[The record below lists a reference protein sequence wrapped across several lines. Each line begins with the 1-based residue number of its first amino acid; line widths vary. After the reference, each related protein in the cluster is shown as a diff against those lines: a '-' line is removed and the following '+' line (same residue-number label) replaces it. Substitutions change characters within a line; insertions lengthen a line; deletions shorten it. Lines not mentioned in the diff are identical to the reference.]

1 MSTHSSDQQDND
13 DTDELPVLL
22 EEVAFDPDSQ
32 RSLGAPRTE
41 DTSEQTALE
50 AAAADDDP
58 PHLQAELSERAA
70 RIASLEAEVQAHRDQ
85 GRELER
91 HLAEKDE
98 RMRELNRS
106 LGALRQSI
114 DGTAGS
120 ERRLGALIADRD
132 ARVTELTTT
141 VERLRADAGAR
152 SGEIERLRASH
163 ETARREID
171 TLKRELAATA
181 AAPPVAAEQKLRED
195 NAALT
200 AYIAGRRTWWDETQA
215 TQTQLAAR
223 VEALEHELATRTRRL
238 ASAEALAAQET
249 DRARTLRSELAGAAR
264 RTAELERELHDA
276 RAPSPP
282 TQPPPAGNT
291 AFASG
296 TPPSAEPVAT
306 SEETAAAQDSTNAA
320 PTAPSS
326 VTPRETTSPTA
337 VATEAVAQLEAEVE
351 YKRQQVAAQLVELRD
366 RDQRLRA
373 ATGDLEQL
381 RRDLAAARTE
391 LEESR
396 VSVARLEKAIID
408 KDRALDA
415 RDGRISTLHD
425 ELKQHLGI
433 IEKLNAIDFSLPK
446 LEPGA
451 SKVEAAVESTSAPT
465 LICLTGDAPKRFP
478 LTKRS
483 VTLGRGPQCD
493 LQVVTHFVSREHARI
508 TLTDGKPLIEDLGS
522 RNGVFVNSVRVDRR
536 TLQHGDLVTIGESQ
550 FRFVESMAH

>member
-22 EEVAFDPDSQ
+22 EEMAFDPDTQ

-41 DTSEQTALE
+41 DTSEQTAIE
-50 AAAADDDP
+50 AAAAHDDAP
-58 PHLQAELSERAA
+58 QTHAELAERAA
-70 RIASLEAEVQAHRDQ
+70 RIASLEAEVRAHRDQ

-98 RMRELNRS
+98 RMRELNRT
-106 LGALRQSI
+106 LDALRQSI

-120 ERRLGALIADRD
+120 ERRLGALVADRD
-132 ARVTELTTT
+132 ARVTELTAT

-152 SGEIERLRASH
+152 SGELERLRATH
-163 ETARREID
+163 ETALREID
-171 TLKRELAATA
+171 ALKRKLAATA
-181 AAPPVAAEQKLRED
+181 AAPPVAAEEKLRED

-238 ASAEALAAQET
+238 ASVEALAAQET
-249 DRARTLRSELAGAAR
+249 DRARTLRNELTGAAR
-264 RTAELERELHDA
+264 RTAELERELRDA
-276 RAPSPP
+276 RAASPP
-282 TQPPPAGNT
+282 APLPPVDNA
-291 AFASG
+291 AFASASAPSAEALA
-296 TPPSAEPVAT
+296 TSDKSAAAEDSTLAAQAAPSQVAPPSA
-306 SEETAAAQDSTNAA
+306 
-320 PTAPSS
+320 
-326 VTPRETTSPTA
+326 TA

-373 ATGDLEQL
+373 VTGDLERL
-381 RRDLAAARTE
+381 RRELAAARTD
-391 LEESR
+391 LDESR
-396 VSVARLEKAIID
+396 ASVARLEKAIVE

-415 RDGRISTLHD
+415 RDGRISALHD

-451 SKVEAAVESTSAPT
+451 SKVEAPPESTSAPT

-478 LTKRS
+478 LTKRT

-536 TLQHGDLVTIGESQ
+536 TLLHGDLVTIGESQ
-550 FRFVESMAH
+550 FRFVESTAH